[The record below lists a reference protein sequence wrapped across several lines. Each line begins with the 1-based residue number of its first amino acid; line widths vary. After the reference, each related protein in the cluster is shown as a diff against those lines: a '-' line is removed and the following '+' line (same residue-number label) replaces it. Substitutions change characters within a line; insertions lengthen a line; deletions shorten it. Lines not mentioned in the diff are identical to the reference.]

1 MPLRVS
7 IALRVL
13 LAWVAASIALLV
25 SFKFFVGGMGPSTVV
40 VLDWV
45 YAPLIIGD
53 AAACLVFPFFVARHP
68 VISISIAVIVDLV
81 VSMLIGAY
89 GARWWSLL
97 IVLPTAGLYLGSL
110 RPWPLGT
117 PARVS

>member
-13 LAWVAASIALLV
+13 LAWVAASIALLA
-25 SFKFFVGGMGPSTVV
+25 SFKFLVGGMGPSTVV

-53 AAACLVFPFFVARHP
+53 VVACLVVPFFVARQP
-68 VISISIAVIVDLV
+68 VISLSIAVIVGFV
-81 VSMLIGAY
+81 VSMLIGAHSA
-89 GARWWSLL
+89 GWSSLL
-97 IVLPTAGLYLGSL
+97 VILPTAGLYLGSL
-110 RPWPLGT
+110 RLWPLGSSV
-117 PARVS
+117 RVS